1 MVELKTRDEIDLMAG
16 AGAVVAEALS
26 AVIEQAKPGMT
37 ALDLD
42 RIAAEVLSR
51 HGASSPFLNYH
62 PRWAPTPFPGVLCVS
77 VNDAVVHGIP
87 NEYVLADG
95 DLVSVDFGATLHGWT
110 GDAARSFIVG
120 TPRDGDAALIEAADA
135 ALAAGIAAVRPG
147 NRLGDVGHAI
157 STTVHERGFG
167 LLADHGGHG
176 IGRTMHEDP
185 DVPNEGRPGKGMK
198 LRPGL
203 VIAIEPMLI
212 GDGTDEYRHDAD
224 GWTLRSLSGARAAH
238 SEHTVAV
245 TPDGARILTN

>member
-87 NEYVLADG
+87 NEYV
-95 DLVSVDFGATLHGWT
+95 
-110 GDAARSFIVG
+110 
-120 TPRDGDAALIEAADA
+120 P
-135 ALAAGIAAVRPG
+135 
-147 NRLGDVGHAI
+147 
-157 STTVHERGFG
+157 
-167 LLADHGGHG
+167 
-176 IGRTMHEDP
+176 
-185 DVPNEGRPGKGMK
+185 
-198 LRPGL
+198 
-203 VIAIEPMLI
+203 
-212 GDGTDEYRHDAD
+212 GDGIPR
-224 GWTLRSLSGARAAH
+224 
-238 SEHTVAV
+238 
-245 TPDGARILTN
+245 